1 MTPHVHDLLLI
12 KSGSLSSADG
22 VRPVWVSSFLA
33 PNLWV
38 VVRRA
43 IAPAG
48 LVSVGLRGSNRQ
60 QRWGG
65 FAESS
70 DEIERVRP
78 SQLSS
83 HMAGRTPMAVPAL
96 AALDWLEQ
104 QLDKRQLDWGP
115 VGSVGF
121 ELATGQQVTTE
132 TSDLDLALFAPARLP
147 ETPHTRSLESYEGR
161 PGKSGCTCRDST
173 LWLFLGRIRGRGK
186 GSPRTAAGQL

>member
-48 LVSVGLRGSNRQ
+48 LVAVGLRGSNRQ

-70 DEIERVRP
+70 AEIV
-78 SQLSS
+78 LSHGGS
-83 HMAGRTPMAVPAL
+83 HTHGGSCSRGTGL
-96 AALDWLEQ
+96 ARA
-104 QLDKRQLDWGP
+104 
-115 VGSVGF
+115 
-121 ELATGQQVTTE
+121 
-132 TSDLDLALFAPARLP
+132 
-147 ETPHTRSLESYEGR
+147 
-161 PGKSGCTCRDST
+161 
-173 LWLFLGRIRGRGK
+173 
-186 GSPRTAAGQL
+186 AAG